1 MHTVLTLYRNS
12 LPEPQAAAKE
22 VPLHAELHRDCT
34 AAGPWPVHSCTPQTM
49 GTSVCAKFLE
59 ALTIRDSQ
67 ALHKMLLFMSLDE
80 NPLPVFGA
88 LFSKAKKNVLEL
100 LFSPVS
106 AFE

>member
-1 MHTVLTLYRNS
+1 MHTDLTLYRNS

-22 VPLHAELHRDCT
+22 VHAELHRDCT

-49 GTSVCAKFLE
+49 GTSGCAKLLE

-88 LFSKAKKNVLEL
+88 LLSKAKKNVLEL
-100 LFSPVS
+100 LFPPVS